1 MMHYDYKYLINY
13 PTNQKDLSLLN
24 SENRDKI
31 KEGLSKNSSRN
42 SLSINYWN
50 YNLIID
56 NYSKNE
62 NRNFERAFINLFYLS
77 KNNRNKKLDLKKYF
91 ISNFYLFSENNQKKI
106 LEDYK

>member
-1 MMHYDYKYLINY
+1 MMPYDYKYLVNY
-13 PTNQKDLSLLN
+13 PNNLKNLSLLN
-24 SENRDKI
+24 STNRDFI
-31 KEGLSKNSSRN
+31 KDELNKNLSRN
-42 SLSINYWN
+42 MLNINYWN